1 MYCTDVT
8 HVVDLWARLIPL
20 DMQHLLHGCANF
32 WLSHWLVSTIFHCS
46 SPPLRFFSTLHFRG
60 QTVGHFDQDG
70 TQFVGSS
77 VRQLQ
82 AMLLFL
88 LQGGPS
94 PTSWAGK
101 PIGKPIGPKEKVILG
116 LYEGKMFQLWPCI
129 WSHFANWLP
138 IPPLKLWEK
147 NVAVLSRGWLPQRW
161 QLWFL
166 SLLLPTGCE
175 RLQLGWWEPLA
186 GSQGHMQIACHMLF
200 LAKVQDLGKMKFI
213 WLMFFI

>member
-1 MYCTDVT
+1 
-8 HVVDLWARLIPL
+8 
-20 DMQHLLHGCANF
+20 
-32 WLSHWLVSTIFHCS
+32 
-46 SPPLRFFSTLHFRG
+46 
-60 QTVGHFDQDG
+60 
-70 TQFVGSS
+70 
-77 VRQLQ
+77 
-82 AMLLFL
+82 MLLFL
-88 LQGGPS
+88 LQGGPR

-101 PIGKPIGPKEKVILG
+101 LIGKPIGPKEKVILG

-200 LAKVQDLGKMKFI
+200 LQKFKI
-213 WLMFFI
+213 WGRWNPFGWCFSFSNPPRNLQWPSSTPTWEWVLHNFQMYLQYSWHAMEIISIANC